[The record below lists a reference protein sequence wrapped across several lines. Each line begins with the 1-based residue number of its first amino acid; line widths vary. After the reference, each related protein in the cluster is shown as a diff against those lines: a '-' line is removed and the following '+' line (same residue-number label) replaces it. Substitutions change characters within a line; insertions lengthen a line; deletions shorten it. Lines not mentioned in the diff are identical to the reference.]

1 MSLTH
6 TDVTRILELLD
17 RAAELDSLEV
27 KLGDF
32 VVQASKHGAVA
43 PDSAAVFRPAAPA
56 SPAATQVTPNA
67 APAAEAAV
75 QIPEGMVAIR
85 APMVG
90 TFYSSPRP
98 GEPLFVEEGGV
109 VEADTTVCLVE
120 VMKMFNSVES
130 TTRGIVHKILVR
142 NGELVQHNQ
151 VLMLIAP
158 LPA

>member
-6 TDVTRILELLD
+6 ADVSRILELLD
-17 RAAELDSLEV
+17 RAVELDSLEV
-27 KLGDF
+27 RLGDF
-32 VVQASKHGAVA
+32 VVQASKPGVVVPESRAELR
-43 PDSAAVFRPAAPA
+43 SAAPA
-56 SPAATQVTPNA
+56 SPAATQATPNT

>member
-32 VVQASKHGAVA
+32 VVQASKPGAVA

-67 APAAEAAV
+67 APPAETAV

-151 VLMLIAP
+151 VLMLITP

>member
-1 MSLTH
+1 MRLTH
-6 TDVTRILELLD
+6 ADVTRILELLD

-27 KLGDF
+27 RLGDF
-32 VVQASKHGAVA
+32 VVLASKPGAVA
-43 PDSAAVFRPAAPA
+43 PEGVALLRPAAPTSSA
-56 SPAATQVTPNA
+56 VTPA
-67 APAAEAAV
+67 MPSPAPAAETAV
-75 QIPEGMVAIR
+75 LVPEGMVAIR

-109 VEADTTVCLVE
+109 VEAGATVCLVE

-130 TTRGIVHKILVR
+130 ATRGIVHKILVR

>member
-27 KLGDF
+27 RLGDF
-32 VVQASKHGAVA
+32 VVQASKPGAVA

-56 SPAATQVTPNA
+56 SPAATHVTPNA
-67 APAAEAAV
+67 VPATETAL

-109 VEADTTVCLVE
+109 VEAGATVCLVE

-130 TTRGIVHKILVR
+130 ATRGIVHKILVR

>member
-6 TDVTRILELLD
+6 TDVTRIIELLD

-27 KLGDF
+27 RLGDF
-32 VVQASKHGAVA
+32 VVQASRSGAVA
-43 PDSAAVFRPAAPA
+43 QDSSAVFRSAAPA
-56 SPAATQVTPNA
+56 SPAATQVTPA
-67 APAAEAAV
+67 AAAETAV

-85 APMVG
+85 SPMVG

-98 GEPLFVEEGGV
+98 GDPLFVEEGGV

-130 TTRGIVHKILVR
+130 ATRGIVHKILVR

-151 VLMLIAP
+151 VLMLLAP

>member
-32 VVQASKHGAVA
+32 VVQASKPGAVA
-43 PDSAAVFRPAAPA
+43 PDSAAVFRPAATA
-56 SPAATQVTPNA
+56 SQAATHVTPNA
-67 APAAEAAV
+67 APAAETAV

>member
-32 VVQASKHGAVA
+32 VVQASKSGEVA

-56 SPAATQVTPNA
+56 SPAVTQATPSA
-67 APAAEAAV
+67 ASPAETAV
-75 QIPEGMVAIR
+75 PVPAGMVAIR

-109 VEADTTVCLVE
+109 VEAGATVCLVE

-130 TTRGIVHKILVR
+130 ATRGTVHKIMVR

-151 VLMLIAP
+151 LLMLIAP

>member
-6 TDVTRILELLD
+6 ADVSRILELLD
-17 RAAELDSLEV
+17 RAVELDSLEV
-27 KLGDF
+27 RLGDF
-32 VVQASKHGAVA
+32 VVQASKPGAVA
-43 PDSAAVFRPAAPA
+43 PDSAAVFRTAAPA
-56 SPAATQVTPNA
+56 SPAAMHVTPNT

>member
-43 PDSAAVFRPAAPA
+43 PDSAAVFRSAAPA
-56 SPAATQVTPNA
+56 SPAATQVTPAA
-67 APAAEAAV
+67 APAAETVV

>member
-27 KLGDF
+27 RLGDF
-32 VVQASKHGAVA
+32 VVQASKPGAVA

-67 APAAEAAV
+67 VPVAETAL

-98 GEPLFVEEGGV
+98 GEPLFVEEGGL
-109 VEADTTVCLVE
+109 VEAGATVCLVE

>member
-6 TDVTRILELLD
+6 IDVTRILELLD

-27 KLGDF
+27 RLGDF
-32 VVQASKHGAVA
+32 VVQASRSGAVA
-43 PDSAAVFRPAAPA
+43 QDSSAVFRSAGPA
-56 SPAATQVTPNA
+56 SPAATQVTPGA
-67 APAAEAAV
+67 AAEIAV

>member
-32 VVQASKHGAVA
+32 VVQASKPGAVA
-43 PDSAAVFRPAAPA
+43 PDSAAVFQPAASA
-56 SPAATQVTPNA
+56 SPAATLVTPNA
-67 APAAEAAV
+67 APPAETAV

-90 TFYSSPRP
+90 TFYNSPRP

-130 TTRGIVHKILVR
+130 ATRGIVHKVLVR

>member
-1 MSLTH
+1 MRLTH
-6 TDVTRILELLD
+6 ADVTRILELLD
-17 RAAELDSLEV
+17 RAVDLDSLDV

-32 VVQASKHGAVA
+32 VVQATKPGA
-43 PDSAAVFRPAAPA
+43 AAPERTALLPSTAQSSPAVTQATPSAA
-56 SPAATQVTPNA
+56 SPAETAVPV
-67 APAAEAAV
+67 PA
-75 QIPEGMVAIR
+75 GMVAIR

-109 VEADTTVCLVE
+109 VEAGATVCLVE

-130 TTRGIVHKILVR
+130 ATRGTVHKIMVR

-151 VLMLIAP
+151 LLMLIAP